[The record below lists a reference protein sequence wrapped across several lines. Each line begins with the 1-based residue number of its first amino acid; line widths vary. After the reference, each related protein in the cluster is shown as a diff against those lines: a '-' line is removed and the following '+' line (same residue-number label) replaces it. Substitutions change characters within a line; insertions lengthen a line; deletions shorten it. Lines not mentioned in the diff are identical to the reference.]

1 MAARSAAPFAAL
13 LLAGC
18 AACPTAAPLAL
29 PVPPVPPL
37 PTVTADEAD
46 RIEAAVW
53 WRVAERDILL
63 RSALGECRAILQATH
78 PSAP

>member
-1 MAARSAAPFAAL
+1 MAARSALLAAL

-18 AACPTAAPLAL
+18 AACPPTAPLAL
-29 PVPPVPPL
+29 PVPPVPSL

-53 WRVAERDILL
+53 WRIAERDIVL
-63 RSALGECRAILQATH
+63 RSALGECRAILESTRR
-78 PSAP
+78 PAP